1 MADWLE
7 ILEES
12 KIKCNTERVMK
23 ALKDIK
29 LKPNRKIVS
38 FDVKSLYTNVPVNEA
53 IEMAAIKLFDGEH
66 NENRDKIE
74 VDKETFITLAK
85 LACRDVVFSSP
96 SGFFR
101 QIDGLGMGIQP
112 ASPLANIWMSSFE
125 DEIKEDAT
133 IFNIYVDDTLVDI
146 EESEIDNRLAK
157 INNLHPKLEFTLERP
172 VDNTIPFL
180 DMKIRLLEDGS
191 IETMWYRKPTDT
203 GMTLNFHAIA
213 PLKYKRNVIQGL
225 VHRIYNATSTWD
237 NFNIGMEDGIRIL
250 KENQYPEDL
259 SRRILNSTLTRL
271 KTGDCGA
278 KPIRNDT
285 EERVKKWMF
294 LPYCGHATDTYIR
307 KLTNMGALIRP
318 IITTTKV
325 KDVLPTLKPKIP
337 KEFQSNLVYQFKCS
351 RCNSTYVGKT
361 CRHLLTRV
369 QEHKTKKKQ
378 VIRKHADACNTEV
391 TMDDFKILTKTN
403 KNNDF
408 LETLEA
414 LFIRELKPSLNT
426 KEDFRNK
433 ELRLKF

>member
-1 MADWLE
+1 
-7 ILEES
+7 
-12 KIKCNTERVMK
+12 
-23 ALKDIK
+23 
-29 LKPNRKIVS
+29 
-38 FDVKSLYTNVPVNEA
+38 
-53 IEMAAIKLFDGEH
+53 
-66 NENRDKIE
+66 
-74 VDKETFITLAK
+74 
-85 LACRDVVFSSP
+85 
-96 SGFFR
+96 
-101 QIDGLGMGIQP
+101 
-112 ASPLANIWMSSFE
+112 
-125 DEIKEDAT
+125 
-133 IFNIYVDDTLVDI
+133 
-146 EESEIDNRLAK
+146 
-157 INNLHPKLEFTLERP
+157 
-172 VDNTIPFL
+172 
-180 DMKIRLLEDGS
+180 MKIRLLEDGR

-225 VHRIYNATSTWD
+225 THRIYNASSTLS

-250 KENQYPEDL
+250 KENQYPEQL
-259 SRRILNSTLTRL
+259 SRRIINSTLTKL

-285 EERVKKWMF
+285 EETVKKWMF
-294 LPYCGHATDTYIR
+294 LPYRGPATDTYIK
-307 KLTNMGALIRP
+307 KLTNIGALIRP
-318 IITTTKV
+318 IITTTKF

-361 CRHLLTRV
+361 CRHLLVRV
-369 QEHKTKKKQ
+369 QEHRTKKNQ
-378 VIRKHADACNTEV
+378 VLRKHAYACNTEV

-414 LFIRELKPSLNT
+414 LFIRELRPNLNT